1 MIDLHSHILPSVDDG
16 SASVGES
23 LSLLRMLSEQG
34 VDTVVATPH
43 FYADSESV
51 DEFLARRESAYER
64 LAQASEEGLP
74 HILLGA
80 EVKYYAGIHHM
91 EDLHRLC
98 IGNSR
103 LLLLEMSM
111 TKWTEYTIKEL
122 IDIACSGRVTLVLAH
137 IERFWRLQSKE
148 TWKRLLQSGIL
159 MQVNASFF
167 ADFRT
172 ARKAVRLLK
181 DRYIHFVGS
190 DCHDLKVRPPR
201 MAEAADRITRKVGA
215 GYLAYMTDCEAELL
229 GIAHR

>member
-16 SASVGES
+16 SAGVEES
-23 LSLLRMLSEQG
+23 LALLRMLSEQG

-51 DEFLARRESAYER
+51 DEFLARRASAYGK
-64 LAQASEEGLP
+64 LMQASEEGLP

-80 EVKYYAGIHHM
+80 EVKYYPGIYHM
-91 EDLHRLC
+91 ENLESLC

-111 TKWTEYTIKEL
+111 TKWTEYTVKEL
-122 IDIACSGRVTLVLAH
+122 VDIACSGRVTLVLAH
-137 IERFWRLQSKE
+137 IERFWRMQSKE

-190 DCHDLKVRPPR
+190 DCHDLKIRPPR
-201 MAEAADRITRKVGA
+201 MNEAADRITRKVGA

-229 GIAHR
+229 GIEHR

>member
-16 SASVGES
+16 SAGVEES

-34 VDTVVATPH
+34 VDTVVASPH

-51 DEFLARRESAYER
+51 DSFLARRQKAYDT
-64 LAQASEEGLP
+64 LMAASEEGLP

-80 EVKYYAGIHHM
+80 EVKYYPGICHM
-91 EDLHRLC
+91 EDLDRLC

-103 LLLLEMSM
+103 LLLREMSM

-122 IDIACSGRVTLVLAH
+122 VDIACSGRVILVLAH
-137 IERFWRLQSKE
+137 IERFWNLQSRE

-181 DRYIHFVGS
+181 DRYVHFVGS
-190 DCHDLKVRPPR
+190 DCHDLKIRPPR
-201 MAEAADRITRKVGA
+201 MSEAADRIIRKVGE
-215 GYLAYMTDCEAELL
+215 GYLAYMTDCEADLL
-229 GIAHR
+229 GLRR